1 MSHHSHAVHLLSRYL
16 TLPPHARESVGDCL
30 KHYYEG
36 PPNVELVL
44 TCADRCGLTR
54 DDHQI
59 FPLVAA
65 ELEAELNNAERRL
78 RY

>member
-1 MSHHSHAVHLLSRYL
+1 MANTHHGMQLLARYL
-16 TLPPHARESVGDCL
+16 ALPLQERESVGDCL
-30 KHYYEG
+30 RQYYEG

-44 TCADRCGLTR
+44 TCADRCHLTR
-54 DDHQI
+54 DDPRI

-65 ELEAELNNAERRL
+65 ELEAALDQAERRL

>member
-1 MSHHSHAVHLLSRYL
+1 MSSRELGIQLLARYL
-16 TLPPHARESVGDCL
+16 ALPSGERESVGDCL
-30 KHYYEG
+30 RQYYEG

-44 TCADRCGLTR
+44 TCADRCHLTR
-54 DDHQI
+54 DDARI

-65 ELEAELNNAERRL
+65 ELEAALDQAERRL